1 MRLRRQQGQSGAGN
15 RTKNNERSFCA
26 SSANLFTFVFRPQGG
41 IDAVPIPGPEKV
53 PYATLAP
60 RTHQARPIELVS
72 ARYRRKPAEAVLEL
86 VQHAALCAHAIRG
99 TACNSGRTSA
109 F

>member
-1 MRLRRQQGQSGAGN
+1 LRIIGEPFHLRLSPAR
-15 RTKNNERSFCA
+15 
-26 SSANLFTFVFRPQGG
+26 G
-41 IDAVPIPGPEKV
+41 IDAVPTATHRGPPGPEEV

-60 RTHQARPIELVS
+60 RTQQTRPIELVS
-72 ARYRRKPAEAVLEL
+72 ACYRRKPAEAVLLIEL

-109 F
+109 FELGCRF